1 MKEIK
6 ITIKI
11 LQIINIL
18 IMLLSLYFRGIFNK
32 NYYKEVILYFFT
44 IFISIVSIKID
55 KKLFYLIE
63 ITNCIILFKY
73 EIKEKKY
80 VLNSDDN
87 DEFNIL
93 LNFFMLFTSNDIND
107 SNNSAKYLFKKL
119 KFFIFYFFCFFNSI
133 CCLLFN
139 ILNFYLDKNITKK
152 KAKKIKNE

>member
-18 IMLLSLYFRGIFNK
+18 IMLFSLYFRGIFNK
-32 NYYKEVILYFFT
+32 HYYKEIILYFFT
-44 IFISIVSIKID
+44 IFISFVSIKND
-55 KKLFYLIE
+55 KKLFYLIQ

-73 EIKEKKY
+73 EIKEKKND
-80 VLNSDDN
+80 LNSDDK

-93 LNFFMLFTSNDIND
+93 LNFFMLFTSNNVND
-107 SNNSAKYLFKKL
+107 SNDSAKYLFKEL

-133 CCLLFN
+133 CCLFFN

-152 KAKKIKNE
+152 KTKKIKNE

>member
-18 IMLLSLYFRGIFNK
+18 IMLFSLYFRGIFNK
-32 NYYKEVILYFFT
+32 HYYKEVILYFFT
-44 IFISIVSIKID
+44 IFISFVSIKND
-55 KKLFYLIE
+55 KKLFYLIQ

-73 EIKEKKY
+73 EIKEKKND
-80 VLNSDDN
+80 LNSDDK

-93 LNFFMLFTSNDIND
+93 LNFFMLFTSNNVND
-107 SNNSAKYLFKKL
+107 SNDSAKYLFKEL

-133 CCLLFN
+133 CCLFFN
-139 ILNFYLDKNITKK
+139 ILNYYLDKNLTKK
-152 KAKKIKNE
+152 KTKKIKNE

>member
-18 IMLLSLYFRGIFNK
+18 IMLFSLYFRGIFNK
-32 NYYKEVILYFFT
+32 HYYKDVILYFFT
-44 IFISIVSIKID
+44 IFISFVSIKID

-63 ITNCIILFKY
+63 IVNCIILFKY
-73 EIKEKKY
+73 EIKEKKND
-80 VLNSDDN
+80 LNSDDK

-93 LNFFMLFTSNDIND
+93 LNFFMLFTTNNVND
-107 SNNSAKYLFKKL
+107 SNDSVKYLFKEL

-133 CCLLFN
+133 CCLFFN

-152 KAKKIKNE
+152 KTKKIKNE

>member
-18 IMLLSLYFRGIFNK
+18 IMLFSLYFRGIFNK
-32 NYYKEVILYFFT
+32 HYYKEIILYFFT
-44 IFISIVSIKID
+44 IFISFVSIKND
-55 KKLFYLIE
+55 KKLFYLIQ

-73 EIKEKKY
+73 EIKEKKND
-80 VLNSDDN
+80 LNSDDK

-93 LNFFMLFTSNDIND
+93 LNFFMLFTSNNVND
-107 SNNSAKYLFKKL
+107 SNDSAKYLFKEL

-133 CCLLFN
+133 CCLFFN
-139 ILNFYLDKNITKK
+139 ILNYYLDKNITKK
-152 KAKKIKNE
+152 KTKKIKND

>member
-18 IMLLSLYFRGIFNK
+18 LMLLSLYFRGIFNK

-44 IFISIVSIKID
+44 IFISIVSIKDD

-63 ITNCIILFKY
+63 IINYIILFKY

-80 VLNSDDN
+80 ELNSDDN

-107 SNNSAKYLFKKL
+107 SNNNDKYLFKKL

-152 KAKKIKNE
+152 KEKKIKNE